1 MLWWIVGLVATVV
14 ITVAYC
20 GIAVSIVVPL
30 LRSRQLTKNKLGAAT
45 AAVFLTC
52 AVHHG
57 VHGVDLLAL
66 GLGAAA
72 AGDLRQS
79 WSWELAVWDI
89 VGATV
94 AAYYFGLRRTYGSLM
109 QGAQLFDDL
118 RRRERQALEIN
129 DNVLQGLVVAKM
141 ALELDQRDTA
151 VAALDTSIAAA
162 SRMISELLATEDRPV
177 AAGLLRTRAAVL
189 DPVQDAGQDPA
200 GERDQDPAQ
209 ERAHAGHS

>member
-1 MLWWIVGLVATVV
+1 MEWWIVGLVATAVAA
-14 ITVAYC
+14 VAYL
-20 GIAVSIVVPL
+20 GIAVTVAVPL
-30 LRSRQLTKNKLGAAT
+30 VRSRQVTKNKLGVAT

-57 VHGVDLLAL
+57 IHAFHLVAPS
-66 GLGAAA
+66 LGADVE
-72 AGDLRQS
+72 AGTALRQ
-79 WSWELAVWDI
+79 VWGWDVVLWDV
-89 VGATV
+89 VGACV
-94 AAYYFGLRRTYGSLM
+94 AVAYFALRRTYGSLM

-141 ALELDQRDTA
+141 ALEMDRTDTA

-162 SRMISELLATEDRPV
+162 SRMVSELLATEDRPV

-189 DPVQDAGQDPA
+189 DPVRDSTPA
-200 GERDQDPAQ
+200 GLP
-209 ERAHAGHS
+209 